1 MIEAKKERLGAGFSS
16 SLLSEPHLVR
26 LVDVCHI
33 TITMYY
39 NLNLKRIQRSFIM
52 ECWLLSNLKVIT
64 EKRKLNE
71 RLRNSAE
78 FGAVVALRKFHAE
91 FLFFAL
97 IFISYYSFHCWPIPE
112 IESHSIKVY
121 CLAV

>member
-64 EKRKLNE
+64 KK
-71 RLRNSAE
+71 
-78 FGAVVALRKFHAE
+78 
-91 FLFFAL
+91 
-97 IFISYYSFHCWPIPE
+97 
-112 IESHSIKVY
+112 KVE
-121 CLAV
+121 

>member
-1 MIEAKKERLGAGFSS
+1 
-16 SLLSEPHLVR
+16 
-26 LVDVCHI
+26 
-33 TITMYY
+33 
-39 NLNLKRIQRSFIM
+39 M

-64 EKRKLNE
+64 KERKLNE

-97 IFISYYSFHCWPIPE
+97 IFISYYSFHCWPIQR
-112 IESHSIKVY
+112 
-121 CLAV
+121 